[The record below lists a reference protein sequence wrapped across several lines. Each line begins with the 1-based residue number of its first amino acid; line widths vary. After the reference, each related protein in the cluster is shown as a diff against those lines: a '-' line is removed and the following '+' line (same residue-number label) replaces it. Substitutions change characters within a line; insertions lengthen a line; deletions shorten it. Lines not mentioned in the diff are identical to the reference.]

1 MHDTNLIDEVVD
13 QLMGVMEELARSYR
27 KTNGLDGA
35 YDPELRMAEKLIDAW
50 KESKQSST

>member
-13 QLMGVMEELARSYR
+13 QLMGAMENLARAYR

-35 YDPELRMAEKLIDAW
+35 YDPELRMAEKLIEAW
-50 KESKQSST
+50 KESKKVE